1 MRLRRERSRIGAAQ
15 SEPSILIDLSL
26 NCLSSAVYPRPS
38 TVYHRR
44 VSEIFW
50 IEGDPQARLA
60 IVMRPAGDDWLEDEL
75 RALKRGGIDTLVSM
89 LEPWEAAE
97 LGLAR
102 EGPLAEEAGMRFL
115 SFPIPDRCTPLETAA
130 FRQFAGELAR
140 RLRAGE
146 RIGVH
151 CRGSIGRS
159 TVAAASALVHLGWSP
174 RDAVLAI
181 ADARRFPVPDT
192 DEQREWIL
200 GYEPEP

>member
-1 MRLRRERSRIGAAQ
+1 
-15 SEPSILIDLSL
+15 
-26 NCLSSAVYPRPS
+26 
-38 TVYHRR
+38 

-50 IEGDPQARLA
+50 IAGDPRTELA
-60 IVMRPAGDDWLEDEL
+60 IVTRPEGEDWLEDEL
-75 RALKRGGIDTLVSM
+75 RRLKRGGIDTLVSM

-102 EGPLAEEAGMRFL
+102 EGPLAEAAGMQFL
-115 SFPIPDRCTPLETAA
+115 SFPIPDRHTPQETGA

-159 TVAAASALVHLGWSP
+159 TVTAASALMHLGWNP
-174 RDAVLAI
+174 KDALLAI
-181 ADARRFPVPDT
+181 AVARHYPVPDT

-200 GYEPEP
+200 AYEPEL

>member
-1 MRLRRERSRIGAAQ
+1 MRPRRERSRIAARRDA
-15 SEPSILIDLSL
+15 DLPCTS
-26 NCLSSAVYPRPS
+26 PS

-50 IEGDPQARLA
+50 IEGDPRVGLA
-60 IVMRPAGDDWLEDEL
+60 IVMRPAGDDWLKEEL
-75 RALKRGGIDTLVSM
+75 RALRRGGIDTLVSM

-97 LGLAR
+97 LGLAH
-102 EGPLAEEAGMRFL
+102 EGRLAEEAGVQFL
-115 SFPIPDRCTPLETAA
+115 SFPIPDRHTPQQTRA
-130 FRQFAGELAR
+130 FGQFAAELAR

-159 TVAAASALVHLGWSP
+159 TVAAASALVHLGWKP
-174 RDAVLAI
+174 KDALAAI
-181 ADARRFPVPDT
+181 ATARHFPVPDT

-200 GYEPEP
+200 AYEPQP